1 MYLQSLSLTNYK
13 NYNQVELS
21 LSPKMNCFVG
31 QNGVGK
37 TNLLDAVY
45 YLSMCKS
52 YLNPIDNQNIK
63 YDQDF
68 SVLQGNFILKDKKE
82 NIYISIDKQKKKRVK
97 RNKKDYQKLSE
108 HIGFLPVVMISPV
121 DSNLI
126 LGGSE
131 ERRKYMDRVISQYD
145 KDYLNALIKYNR
157 ALNQR
162 NQLLKSFYE
171 KRFFDTEALD
181 LWDEQLIQLG
191 SIIHKK
197 RVEFTNE
204 LVPVFQ
210 FYYDMISAHSEKVE
224 LYYNSQL
231 NNDDYRRLLTN
242 ALEKD
247 RIVQHST
254 VGIHKDDLD
263 LTLGNYPIKKAGS
276 QGQQKTFLVALKLAQ
291 YDFIKKIKQFYPI
304 LLLDDIFDKFD
315 QQRVEQVIKLV
326 SNQDFGQI
334 FISDTSKER
343 LRQLLKKSSINYQ
356 LFKIESSGDITINH
370 FNNEKEKYSET

>member
-13 NYNQVELS
+13 NYTQVDLN
-21 LSPKMNCFVG
+21 LSPKMNCFIG
-31 QNGVGK
+31 RNGVGK

-52 YLNPIDNQNIK
+52 FLNPIDNQNIN
-63 YDQDF
+63 YTHDF
-68 SVLQGNFILKDKKE
+68 SVLQGTFILNDKTEK
-82 NIYISIDKQKKKRVK
+82 IYVSIDRNKKKRVK

-131 ERRKYMDRVISQYD
+131 ERRKYIDRVISQYD
-145 KDYLNALIKYNR
+145 KDYLNVLIRYNR

-171 KRFFDTEALD
+171 KRFFDTETLD

-191 SIIHKK
+191 KVIYKK
-197 RVEFTNE
+197 RVAFTGE

-210 FYYDMISAHSEKVE
+210 YYYDMISSHSEKVE
-224 LYYNSQL
+224 LVYNSHLHEDDLRKQL
-231 NNDDYRRLLTN
+231 SG

-247 RIVQHST
+247 RVVQHTT

-263 LTLGNYPIKKAGS
+263 LTLGGHPIKKAGS

-291 YDFIKKIKQFYPI
+291 YDFIKKIKEFYPI

-315 QQRVEQVIKLV
+315 QQRVEQIIKLV
-326 SNQDFGQI
+326 SNQNFGQI
-334 FISDTSKER
+334 FISDTSKKR
-343 LRQLLKKSSINYQ
+343 LEKLLNESDINYQ
-356 LFKIESSGDITINH
+356 LFNIESSGKIINNQIT
-370 FNNEKEKYSET
+370 NEKEKHTET

>member
-68 SVLQGNFILKDKKE
+68 SVLQGIFILENKKE
-82 NIYISIDKQKKKRVK
+82 NIYISIDRKKKKRVK

-126 LGGSE
+126 SGGSE

-191 SIIHKK
+191 TVIYKK

-210 FYYDMISAHSEKVE
+210 FYYERISSNNEKVE

-231 NNDDYRRLLTN
+231 NNDNYRRLLTS
-242 ALEKD
+242 AIEKD

-263 LTLGNYPIKKAGS
+263 LTLGNYPIKKAAS

-315 QQRVEQVIKLV
+315 QKRVEQIIKLV

-343 LRQLLKKSSINYQ
+343 LEKLLENNSIDYQ
-356 LFKIESSGDITINH
+356 LFKIESPGNIKINH
-370 FNNEKEKYSET
+370 FNNEKEKYPET